1 MAKQLNIFLEN
12 KPGRLKAVT
21 ELLYQNKINIR
32 ALSLQDRQDFGV
44 LKIVV
49 DKPDEAHIALTQKG
63 FACALKDIL
72 AILMD
77 DKPGGLHKIA
87 SLFVDNKINI
97 QDAYAFVIESKKQA
111 VLCVEI
117 KDPKTIKA
125 IIKKEGYK
133 ILEDEQLYEL

>member
-1 MAKQLNIFLEN
+1 
-12 KPGRLKAVT
+12 
-21 ELLYQNKINIR
+21 
-32 ALSLQDRQDFGV
+32 
-44 LKIVV
+44 
-49 DKPDEAHIALTQKG
+49 KG

-72 AILMD
+72 AILID

-111 VLCVEI
+111 VLCVEV
-117 KDPKTIKA
+117 KDPKAIKV